1 MYRKLYS
8 EFEIKKI
15 KVKILYITS
24 PSYFDLEIS
33 LIRELSK
40 LCDITVMMM
49 LTPDGMKASAFSIN
63 EMEVGTRIIRADHY
77 KGLEK
82 YDDFIDRSQWYIAN
96 NPSNTIFGSLK
107 LAQMI
112 RRFSI
117 GYDLIHVTDIR
128 KTTFFLLPFI
138 VRKKHKL
145 LTVHDPIPHEKK
157 SYIRDLFERRI
168 PYKCFQN
175 LLFLSESL
183 LSQFKK
189 RYGEDYTIYQSRLSL
204 YDYLSKYKVLENQY
218 GKYILFFGR
227 KCSYKGI
234 ELLVSSFLQSNCVKQ
249 GYKLV
254 IAGAGPI
261 HPVPSNLSII
271 VIDRY
276 IENEELATLIG
287 NCQFVVLPYL
297 SATQSGCLMSVFQF
311 RKLVVATNVGD
322 FKNVIDEMTGIIV
335 PSNDIAEL
343 RDGIDRMDERIHI
356 SKKTSS
362 VDFSRGNIKSW
373 EIIARELLDN
383 YDSIM
388 LK

>member
-49 LTPDGMKASAFSIN
+49 LTPDGMKASAFSID
-63 EMEVGTRIIRADHY
+63 EMETGVRIIRADQY

-82 YDDFIDRSQWYIAN
+82 YDDFIDRTRWYIAN
-96 NPSNTIFGSLK
+96 NPTNGYVSSFR
-107 LAQMI
+107 LAHQI
-112 RRFSI
+112 KRFAKD
-117 GYDLIHVTDIR
+117 YDFIHVTDIR
-128 KTTFFLLPFI
+128 KTTIFLLPYI
-138 VRKKHKL
+138 ARLKNKL
-145 LTVHDPIPHEKK
+145 FTVHDPIPHDEN
-157 SYIRDLFERRI
+157 SFIRDFFERRL
-168 PYKCFQN
+168 PYKCFHN
-175 LLFLSESL
+175 LLFLSDVL
-183 LSQFKK
+183 IPQFKE
-189 RYGEDYTIYQSRLSL
+189 RYGEKYTIYQSRLSL
-204 YDYLSKYKVLENQY
+204 YDYLGKYKVQENQY

-234 ELLVSSFLQSNCVKQ
+234 ELLVNSFLKSDCMKQ

-261 HPVPSNLSII
+261 HPVPSDLSII

-287 NCQFVVLPYL
+287 NCKFVVLPYL
-297 SATQSGCLMSVFQF
+297 SATQSGCLMSAFQM
-311 RKLVVATNVGD
+311 KKSVVATNVGD
-322 FKNVIDEMTGIIV
+322 FSQVIEEGVNGILVSSYSEDRLLLGINNMT
-335 PSNDIAEL
+335 
-343 RDGIDRMDERIHI
+343 RTIDRGTYAINKIESWTSIVESLSNLYQCIGIHER
-356 SKKTSS
+356 
-362 VDFSRGNIKSW
+362 
-373 EIIARELLDN
+373 
-383 YDSIM
+383 
-388 LK
+388 